1 MSYIKIKV
9 LNLTPQIGGSK
20 RRSKS
25 KKRKSKKSKKRKSK
39 RLNLTPQQ
47 KKNAIEWGLSAGLS
61 LGTINAIMNPDS
73 YINTMMRAKKEGRS
87 SFKFRGRMFYGTP
100 HPRLGMIYKEINKI

>member
-39 RLNLTPQQ
+39 KLNLTPQQ
-47 KKNAIEWGLSAGLS
+47 LNNVIKYSGLS
-61 LGTINAIMNPDS
+61 LGMIDAIMDQDS
-73 YINTMMRAKKEGRS
+73 YMSTMMRAKKEGRS
-87 SFKFRGRMFYGTP
+87 SFEFRGRMFYGTP
-100 HPRLGMIYKEINKI
+100 HPRLGMIYKEKK